1 MEFGDREHPRWL
13 REHSRHDQRAEEL
26 REAREWAAVDRKLER
41 ELAREADDYA
51 EVHDSR

>member
-1 MEFGDREHPRWL
+1 MEFGDREHLRWL
-13 REHSRHDQRAEEL
+13 RAHSRHDQRAEEL
-26 REAREWAAVDRKLER
+26 REAREWTAADREIER